1 MLCRYVE
8 GGMGS
13 VSSAISTAA
22 REAGAHIVTNAEV
35 CFCKA
40 LVSILF
46 FLAPFSNGKG
56 IPYALNC
63 DLKKLNIV
71 VT

>member
-46 FLAPFSNGKG
+46 FFGPL
-56 IPYALNC
+56 
-63 DLKKLNIV
+63 
-71 VT
+71 